1 MEYLIGVVL
10 SLVVAGIARSVGFGR
25 ERAFYPVVLIVIA
38 SYYVLFASM
47 GAPGRVVILESVVAA
62 VFLLAAVIGFRGS
75 LWVVVAGLVAH
86 GIFDLVHHR
95 FIENPGV
102 PSWWPGFCLAFDV
115 VAGGFLAVLL
125 MRRKNRSTD

>member
-1 MEYLIGVVL
+1 MEYLIGLVL
-10 SLVVAGIARSVGFGR
+10 SLVVSGIGSSVGFDR
-25 ERAFYPVVLIVIA
+25 EKTFYPVVLIVVG

-47 GAPGRVVILESVVAA
+47 GAPGRVVLLESVVAA
-62 VFLLAAVIGFRGS
+62 VFLLAAVIGFKGS
-75 LWVVVAGLVAH
+75 LWIVVAGLVAH

-125 MRRKNRSTD
+125 TRRKSMGAN

>member
-1 MEYLIGVVL
+1 MEYLIGLVL
-10 SLVVAGIARSVGFGR
+10 SLVVAGTASSVGFDR
-25 ERAFYPVVLIVIA
+25 EKTFYPVLLIVIA

-47 GAPGRVVILESVVAA
+47 GAPGRVVILESFVAA

-75 LWVVVAGLVAH
+75 LWVVVTGLVAH

-102 PSWWPGFCLAFDV
+102 PSWWPGFCFAYDV

-125 MRRKNRSTD
+125 LRRKNKRAD

>member
-10 SLVVAGIARSVGFGR
+10 ALVVAGISNSIGFDR
-25 ERAFYPVVLIVIA
+25 ERAFYPVVLIVVA

-47 GAPGRVVILESVVAA
+47 GAPGRVVILESVAAA
-62 VFLLAAVIGFRGS
+62 VFLLVAVIGFKGS
-75 LWVVVAGLVAH
+75 LWIVVAGLVGH
-86 GIFDLVHHR
+86 GVFDFVHHR

-125 MRRKNRSTD
+125 TRRKSMGAN